1 MVDNNE
7 RRAVAKLMRWFA
19 DEGRWDEFAEYCH
32 KAGPTR
38 MADLIEPPVKP
49 DEAMEAWVNGLHHA
63 GKAASVR
70 EIIEEI
76 VWAALTIDLGP
87 NGNTDPGFGVDEGL
101 VYTNG
106 LMDEW
111 EAEAVALC
119 QGVDRE
125 PLLTMADDIEEMRNR
140 RQIVRG
146 YDYFIEMPRTLL
158 DSIVSCIRK
167 SCGEQAS

>member
-19 DEGRWDEFAEYCH
+19 DEGRWGEFVEYCH

-49 DEAMEAWVNGLHHA
+49 DGAMEAWVNGLHHA

-70 EIIEEI
+70 EI
-76 VWAALTIDLGP
+76 
-87 NGNTDPGFGVDEGL
+87 
-101 VYTNG
+101 
-106 LMDEW
+106 
-111 EAEAVALC
+111 
-119 QGVDRE
+119 
-125 PLLTMADDIEEMRNR
+125 IEEMRNR